1 MGSSPEPPEDGAAV
15 ANEFATRIRSC
26 DILPLSSA
34 GVEVSNKLHPWCT
47 VVKGATP
54 RPGPVPRQF
63 TRGHSCL

>member
-1 MGSSPEPPEDGAAV
+1 MGSSPEQPEDGAAV

-47 VVKGATP
+47 VVKGAT
-54 RPGPVPRQF
+54 
-63 TRGHSCL
+63 TRA